1 MKVRP
6 AVKSNSENSDT
17 KNILAC
23 VRRIKREY
31 FEANGID
38 QWGEGYPSRDQF
50 MSDIEKK
57 ALYVMYMGEVL
68 IGFGAFLAEPDP
80 CYAEIEGAW
89 KTEGDNYLVVHRF
102 GINPDWHSMGMG
114 TALMG
119 LADKICEVKK
129 LGSVRV
135 DTHEKNIA
143 MHKLLEKCGFE
154 RCGIIHLEN
163 GDPRVAYEKVL

>member
-6 AVKSNSENSDT
+6 AVKSNDENSDT

-23 VRRIKREY
+23 VRRIRREY
-31 FEANGID
+31 FEANNID
-38 QWGEGYPSRDQF
+38 QWSDGYPSRELF
-50 MSDIEKK
+50 LSDIEKQ

-68 IGFGAFLAEPDP
+68 VGFGAFLAEKDP
-80 CYAEIEGAW
+80 CYEVIEGEW
-89 KTEGDNYLVVHRF
+89 KTDGESYLVVHRF
-102 GINPDWHSMGMG
+102 GINPDWHAMGMG

-129 LGSVRV
+129 IPSIRV

-143 MHKLLEKCGFE
+143 MQKLLEKFGFE
-154 RCGIIHLEN
+154 KCGIIHLEN